1 MLYFVLSSF
10 YVFLNTK
17 SNVATNLNLLS
28 SDNKSISLFLIT
40 DSVSLSCSSG
50 SKKSKPSHYTYLHSL
65 YKADIV

>member
-17 SNVATNLNLLS
+17 SSVATNLNLLI
-28 SDNKSISLFLIT
+28 SDNKSISLFLIA

-50 SKKSKPSHYTYLHSL
+50 SKKSKLSHCTYLHSL